1 LYVARPDSYRDKNA
15 ILWNMAKSEL
25 QAVVDYILNKAG
37 PGEFEVI
44 IKACERRR
52 HDMGKY
58 AGLGGLNP
66 GALAGKM
73 AASVQ
78 EGLSSSNEGLRD
90 SVRGYVA
97 RLVRQK
103 EPDTSDEQIEA
114 MLEQVL
120 PDRSSSTNSS
130 GFAGG
135 ANESRHDLSAELP
148 PEAVMMMVRDFCDYS
163 LGLMP
168 PSKQQELW
176 EGIPQWQDQYWK
188 VFPPEIKAFVKARLE
203 DRLQEDE
210 FWSAVFSVL
219 GL

>member
-1 LYVARPDSYRDKNA
+1 
-15 ILWNMAKSEL
+15 MAKSEL

-44 IKACERRR
+44 VKACERRR

-66 GALAGKM
+66 GVLAGKM

-78 EGLSSSNEGLRD
+78 EGLSSSNEGLRN
-90 SVRGYVA
+90 SVREYVT

-103 EPDTSDEQIEA
+103 EPDASDAQIEA
-114 MLEQVL
+114 MLDQIL
-120 PDRSSSTNSS
+120 PDRSSSAA
-130 GFAGG
+130 AGG
-135 ANESRHDLSAELP
+135 SAAGSRPDIIDELP

-168 PSKQQELW
+168 PSRQQELW
-176 EGIPQWQDQYWK
+176 EGIPQWQDQYWT
-188 VFPPEIKAFVKARLE
+188 VFSPEIKAFVKARLE
-203 DRLQEDE
+203 GRLQEDE

>member
-1 LYVARPDSYRDKNA
+1 
-15 ILWNMAKSEL
+15 MAKNEL
-25 QAVVDYILNKAG
+25 QTVVDYILNKAG

-44 IKACERRR
+44 VKACERRR

-66 GALAGKM
+66 GALAEKM

-78 EGLSSSNEGLRD
+78 EGLASSGSGLRD
-90 SVRGYVA
+90 SVRDYVA

-103 EPDTSDEQIEA
+103 EPNASDEQIEA
-114 MLEQVL
+114 MLDQIL
-120 PDRSSSTNSS
+120 PDRSSSGPG
-130 GFAGG
+130 GFADG
-135 ANESRHDLSAELP
+135 ASSRPEISDELP

-188 VFPPEIKAFVKARLE
+188 AFSAEIKAFVKARLE
-203 DRLQEDE
+203 GRLQEEE

>member
-1 LYVARPDSYRDKNA
+1 MQDSYRYKNA
-15 ILWNMAKSEL
+15 ILMNMAKSEL
-25 QAVVDYILNKAG
+25 QTVVDYILNKAS

-44 IKACERRR
+44 VKACERRR

-66 GALAGKM
+66 GALAEKM

-78 EGLSSSNEGLRD
+78 EGLSSSNAGLRD
-90 SVRGYVA
+90 SVREYVA

-103 EPDTSDEQIEA
+103 EPGASDEQIEA
-114 MLEQVL
+114 MLDQIL
-120 PDRSSSTNSS
+120 PDHTL
-130 GFAGG
+130 
-135 ANESRHDLSAELP
+135 NESQHNLSDELP

-203 DRLQEDE
+203 GRLQEDE

>member
-1 LYVARPDSYRDKNA
+1 
-15 ILWNMAKSEL
+15 MAKSEL

-44 IKACERRR
+44 VKACERRR

-66 GALAGKM
+66 GALAEKM

-78 EGLSSSNEGLRD
+78 EGLSSSNAGLRN
-90 SVRGYVA
+90 SVRDYVA

-103 EPDTSDEQIEA
+103 EPGASDEQIEA
-114 MLEQVL
+114 MLDQML
-120 PDRSSSTNSS
+120 PDRSP
-130 GFAGG
+130 GGPGG
-135 ANESRHDLSAELP
+135 AGASPRPEIGDELP

-168 PSKQQELW
+168 ASKQQELW

-188 VFPPEIKAFVKARLE
+188 AFPPEIKAFVKARLE
-203 DRLQEDE
+203 NRLQEDE

>member
-1 LYVARPDSYRDKNA
+1 LYAVGHAPYRDKNG
-15 ILWNMAKSEL
+15 ILGTMAKSEL
-25 QAVVDYILNKAG
+25 QLVVDYILNKAG

-44 IKACERRR
+44 VKACERRR

-78 EGLSSSNEGLRD
+78 EGLSSSNEGLRN
-90 SVRGYVA
+90 SVREYVT

-103 EPDTSDEQIEA
+103 EPDASNAQIET
-114 MLEQVL
+114 MLDQIL
-120 PDRSSSTNSS
+120 PDRSSSAA
-130 GFAGG
+130 AGG
-135 ANESRHDLSAELP
+135 GTAGSRPDIIDELP

-176 EGIPQWQDQYWK
+176 EGIPQWQDQYWT
-188 VFPPEIKAFVKARLE
+188 VFSPEIKAFVKARLE
-203 DRLQEDE
+203 GRLQEDE

>member
-1 LYVARPDSYRDKNA
+1 
-15 ILWNMAKSEL
+15 MAKSEL
-25 QAVVDYILNKAG
+25 QAVVDYILNKAS

-44 IKACERRR
+44 VKACERRR

-66 GALAGKM
+66 GALAEKM

-78 EGLSSSNEGLRD
+78 EGLSSSNAGLRD
-90 SVRGYVA
+90 SVRDYVA

-103 EPDTSDEQIEA
+103 EPGAGDEQIEA
-114 MLEQVL
+114 MLDQIL
-120 PDRSSSTNSS
+120 PDR
-130 GFAGG
+130 A
-135 ANESRHDLSAELP
+135 ANESRNNLSDELP

-203 DRLQEDE
+203 GRLQEDE